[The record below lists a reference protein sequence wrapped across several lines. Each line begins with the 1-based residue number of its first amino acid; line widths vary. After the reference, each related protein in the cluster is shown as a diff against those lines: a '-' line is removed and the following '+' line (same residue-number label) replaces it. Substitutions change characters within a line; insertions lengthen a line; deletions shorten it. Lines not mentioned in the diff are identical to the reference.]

1 MKRDNHMVSSN
12 AVPDVRSIHRR
23 RGSVLR
29 VLTYH
34 RVADPK
40 DSDMLDP
47 SLISATPAIF
57 EQQMRYLAKHYQVVS
72 IEEALAA
79 VENGTCIPDR
89 AVLITFDDAYSD
101 FAEYAWPI
109 LRRYRLPATLFV
121 PTAYPDQPD
130 RCFWGD
136 RLHRAFSHT
145 SQTEL
150 SLTTIG
156 SLPFG
161 TSQERRQSLKR
172 LQSYLKSMPHTEAMA
187 LVDDVCSRL
196 DGNRIVQKSV
206 LSWEELRR
214 FARERITLGA
224 HTRTHPIMTQLSPE
238 QVREEIVGSQ
248 SDLRHEI
255 GHVLPVFCYPSG
267 AHNDT
272 VVNILKQEGFVM
284 AFTTLDGHNDLH
296 RTHLL
301 RLRRTNITQRTSP
314 FIFRIRLLRWA
325 TYVDAWRHRKLL

>member
-1 MKRDNHMVSSN
+1 MKRNSHLVTSESVS
-12 AVPDVRSIHRR
+12 DVKSIHGKQ
-23 RGSVLR
+23 GSVLR

-34 RVADPK
+34 RVADPEG
-40 DSDMLDP
+40 SDTLDP
-47 SLISATPAIF
+47 GLISATPAVF
-57 EQQMRYLAKHYQVVS
+57 EQQMRYLTRHYQVIS

-79 VENGTCIPDR
+79 VENGTCLPDR
-89 AVLITFDDAYSD
+89 AVLITFDDAYCD

-109 LRRYRLPATLFV
+109 LRQYRLPATLFV

-130 RCFWGD
+130 RSFWGD

-150 SLTTIG
+150 NITSVG

-161 TSQERRQSLKR
+161 TSEERRQSLKR
-172 LQSYLKSMPHTEAMA
+172 LQSYLKTISHTEAMA
-187 LVDDVCSRL
+187 IVDDVCSRL
-196 DGNRIVQKSV
+196 DGNRVAQKSV
-206 LSWEELRR
+206 LSWEELRGL
-214 FARERITLGA
+214 AREKITLGA
-224 HTRTHPIMTQLSPE
+224 HTRTHPIMTQLSPD

-248 SDLRHEI
+248 GDLRREI

-267 AHNDT
+267 AHNDM
-272 VVNILKQEGFVM
+272 VVNILKEEGFVM

-314 FIFRIRLLRWA
+314 LIFRIRLLRWA
-325 TYVDAWRHRKLL
+325 TYMDAWRHRNSL